1 MIQSDFCDLNYTYNI
16 LGYHDFNYFIVF
28 QVRGRENY
36 EMLCKI
42 RDSLE
47 LASLIPKQQVDI
59 YKRQQTEIAKQ

>member
-1 MIQSDFCDLNYTYNI
+1 MKLFFVL
-16 LGYHDFNYFIVF
+16 

-36 EMLCKI
+36 EILCRI

-47 LASLIPKQQVDI
+47 LASMIPKQQVDI